1 MSADEWKPVLDV
13 FLGESFADKA
23 PDETDTKLRD
33 QGTSLCSVRTMY
45 RVLEANQEVRERR
58 HQLRHPAYAKPQR
71 VATAPYSAWT
81 SDITMLLGLAKWTY
95 YYPYVILEI
104 YSRYVVGW
112 MLAQRES
119 QHLAERLIRETLVKE
134 CIHRDQLTIDSDRG
148 AAMRSHAVTQLMAT
162 LGVIKSVSRPHVRD
176 DNPFSESPF
185 KALKYRHD
193 FPDRFARYDHGLDF
207 CRGFFRW
214 HNAEHRHGGIGLL
227 TPALM
232 HTGQA
237 TAVLEAGASVLAA
250 AHARHP
256 ERFVRGVSWPLTSA
270 EEVGINPPENRPT
283 GRTPERPRDTTIV
296 PQVS

>member
-119 QHLAERLIRETLVKE
+119 QHLAERLIHLAERLIRETLVKE

-214 HNAEHRHGGIGLL
+214 HNAEHRHGG
-227 TPALM
+227 
-232 HTGQA
+232 
-237 TAVLEAGASVLAA
+237 AA
-250 AHARHP
+250 C
-256 ERFVRGVSWPLTSA
+256 
-270 EEVGINPPENRPT
+270 
-283 GRTPERPRDTTIV
+283 
-296 PQVS
+296 

>member
-1 MSADEWKPVLDV
+1 LSGDEWKPVLDV

-112 MLAQRES
+112 MLALRES

-214 HNAEHRHGGIGLL
+214 HNAEHRHGGDRPADAGIDAHGPSDGSPRSRGLRAGRRSC
-227 TPALM
+227 PPP
-232 HTGQA
+232 G
-237 TAVLEAGASVLAA
+237 AV
-250 AHARHP
+250 RP
-256 ERFVRGVSWPLTSA
+256 RRFVAADIGRGSRDQSTRKST
-270 EEVGINPPENRPT
+270 NRPHT
-283 GRTPERPRDTTIV
+283 
-296 PQVS
+296 